1 MITSENKKVIRQK
14 TINTSFG
21 NTLKDTNRYNQVM
34 RRATLTGSKV
44 SSVMKEYIDIGIA
57 NDKFLQLFNQAK

>member
-44 SSVMKEYIDIGIA
+44 SSVMKE
-57 NDKFLQLFNQAK
+57 